1 MVFALNLV
9 KFDQLHETLQIRK
22 IEVIHET
29 SPFLFKFVVKDSK
42 AT

>member
-9 KFDQLHETLQIRK
+9 KFDQPYETLQIRK

-29 SPFLFKFVVKDSK
+29 SPFFKFVVKDSK